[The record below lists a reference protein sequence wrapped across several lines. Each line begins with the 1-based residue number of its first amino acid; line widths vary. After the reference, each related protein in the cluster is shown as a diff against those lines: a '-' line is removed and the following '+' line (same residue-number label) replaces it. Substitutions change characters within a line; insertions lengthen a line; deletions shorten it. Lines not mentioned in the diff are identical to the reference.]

1 MKTITLPFLD
11 EFSGIYF
18 ITLDGIKYINSR
30 HEYKK
35 SALSPTPT
43 KAKGKDAH
51 TVTAEI
57 GRYGDYT
64 TAAAR
69 NQ

>member
-1 MKTITLPFLD
+1 MGD
-11 EFSGIYF
+11 GYSGSLYWQQE
-18 ITLDGIKYINSR
+18 L
-30 HEYKK
+30 KK
-35 SALSPTPT
+35 SVLSLSLCFGRCGG
-43 KAKGKDAH
+43 KGAH

-69 NQ
+69 NQEEE

>member
-1 MKTITLPFLD
+1 MGD
-11 EFSGIYF
+11 GYSGSLYWQQE
-18 ITLDGIKYINSR
+18 L
-30 HEYKK
+30 KK

-43 KAKGKDAH
+43 KGKDAY
-51 TVTAEI
+51 TVTAES

-69 NQ
+69 NQEEE